1 MHDPRFDKLAESLVS
16 FSTSLK
22 KGDRALIDAFD
33 IPAGLITEEFKPG
46 QVVPEVTTWVTVCNL
61 TDHRYAYRTIGDP
74 TPYVVDLSTTDFST
88 GRRTAIPGPARF
100 SPVTL

>member
-1 MHDPRFDKLAESLVS
+1 MVLLMEQPADAASAEAACLH
-16 FSTSLK
+16 
-22 KGDRALIDAFD
+22 ALNAFD

-74 TPYVVDLSTTDFST
+74 TPYVVDLATTDFTT
-88 GRRTAIPGPARF
+88 GRRTPIPGAARF